1 MAPKYLFP
9 EDLVPTD
16 IKLADGYSFRPL
28 ERSDFSKGHLDP
40 LTDLA
45 YLGDITEQSWTER
58 FDFMAVRDG
67 TYYILV
73 ITKDDKIVGTGTLM
87 VEKKL

>member
-1 MAPKYLFP
+1 MTPKYLFP
-9 EDLVPTD
+9 EDLVPSE
-16 IKLADGYSFRPL
+16 IKLPDGYSFRPL
-28 ERSDFSKGHLDP
+28 ERADFGKGHLDP
-40 LTDLA
+40 LKDLA
-45 YLGDITEQSWTER
+45 HLGEITEQSWTER
-58 FDFMAVRDG
+58 FDFMTARDG